1 MDTLNAMRTEG
12 HEQVSFFS
20 DPSSGLRCIIAI
32 HDTRLGPSLG
42 GTRMWPYASEAD
54 ALTDVLRLSK
64 AMTYKAAAAGLDLG
78 GGKGLIIGDSRRD
91 KTEALLLAYARAV
104 DSLGGRYITA
114 EDVGTTPADLEI
126 VMRGT
131 RHMVGKPPYAG
142 GSGDS
147 APPTG
152 LGVYESMR
160 ACAAEVYGSPS
171 LEGRTV
177 ALQGFG
183 KVASHLARHLV
194 EGGARLVVADPNAD
208 ALQAA
213 RDVGATIVGLDDI
226 YDVECDVFSPCA
238 LGGVLNTETIP
249 RLRCGIVAGSANNQL
264 LTPEDAERVEA
275 AGILYAPDFL
285 ISAGGIVGLSFELYG
300 YDPVA
305 AERSVKQ
312 IGARVAD
319 VIAAAKA
326 EGITTAAA
334 ADRMAERRLEAAGA
348 HRAA

>member
-42 GTRMWPYASEAD
+42 GTRMWPYDSEAA

-64 AMTYKAAAAGLDLG
+64 AMTYKSAAAGLDLG
-78 GGKGLIIGDSRRD
+78 GGKGLIIGHSRRD

-131 RHMVGKPPYAG
+131 RHMVGKPRHAG

-160 ACAAEVYGSPS
+160 ACAVEVYGSPS

-183 KVASHLARHLV
+183 KVASHLARYLV

-208 ALQAA
+208 ARQAA
-213 RDVGATIVGLDDI
+213 RDGRRHHRRSGRHLRRRVRHLLSLRPWRRSQHRNDPPA
-226 YDVECDVFSPCA
+226 A
-238 LGGVLNTETIP
+238 LRDRRGQRQQSIANT
-249 RLRCGIVAGSANNQL
+249 
-264 LTPEDAERVEA
+264 
-275 AGILYAPDFL
+275 
-285 ISAGGIVGLSFELYG
+285 
-300 YDPVA
+300 
-305 AERSVKQ
+305 
-312 IGARVAD
+312 
-319 VIAAAKA
+319 
-326 EGITTAAA
+326 
-334 ADRMAERRLEAAGA
+334 
-348 HRAA
+348 